1 MALACKLTFYT
12 MLTGLILLL
21 LCNQPVQTND
31 QATNIIN
38 TIGNLHSIKS
48 VNFSNLREIVQHLKS
63 KSVKTSNQ
71 YLFFMILALSG
82 DTELNPGPR
91 TPKWPCGTCE
101 KAVTWSQKAIC
112 CVTCNIWY
120 HANCQGM
127 PSLNYK
133 CFHSSNLSWHCIQ
146 CGMPNFSSSIFDL
159 SSLETSNSFDP
170 LEDQSVGNLN
180 LQPAASSTPKKQ
192 VFERTCCKKET
203 KKY

>member
-1 MALACKLTFYT
+1 
-12 MLTGLILLL
+12 ML
-21 LCNQPVQTND
+21 
-31 QATNIIN
+31 
-38 TIGNLHSIKS
+38 
-48 VNFSNLREIVQHLKS
+48 
-63 KSVKTSNQ
+63 
-71 YLFFMILALSG
+71 LALSG

-112 CVTCNIWY
+112 CDTCNIWY

-133 CFHSSNLSWHCIQ
+133 CLDSSNISWHCIQ

-170 LEDQSVGNLN
+170 LHDQSVGNLN
-180 LQPAASSTPKKQ
+180 LQPTASSTPKKQ
-192 VFERTCCKKET
+192 VNKRTQCKRET
-203 KKY
+203 PLKILNINFQSLKNKRQELQEILISTKPDIIIGTETWLNKDILSSEFFPMIDYTGIIGKTDLLSDIKILAMEVYSLQ